1 MKDKAFWRC
10 QHFTEEHRK
19 QDGTKCLDENP
30 SQTST
35 VKVQPL
41 CGSWPCW
48 PSPAWDPFLLST
60 VLTVPTCSHTPLTC
74 VCPFTSTSSA
84 KRTFT
89 GFVFSLALFSAVRND
104 DLGPPW
110 KDNSTQLAARP
121 VVPMHRRSSPQYSH
135 GCNHSQCCFHHTTSH
150 LQKRETLGASH
161 LPAQSRHAAGF
172 QTYLGSHW
180 AQTQLPNNK
189 WTNMQH
195 ILCTTNFTT
204 YLYSYCV

>member
-1 MKDKAFWRC
+1 MPALHRGAQETRWDQMPGWKSKSDKHSEGTATLWVLAMLTQPSMGPISS
-10 QHFTEEHRK
+10 QH
-19 QDGTKCLDENP
+19 
-30 SQTST
+30 
-35 VKVQPL
+35 
-41 CGSWPCW
+41 
-48 PSPAWDPFLLST
+48 T

-135 GCNHSQCCFHHTTSH
+135 GCNHSQRCFHHTTSH

-195 ILCTTNFTT
+195 ILCTTNFAT